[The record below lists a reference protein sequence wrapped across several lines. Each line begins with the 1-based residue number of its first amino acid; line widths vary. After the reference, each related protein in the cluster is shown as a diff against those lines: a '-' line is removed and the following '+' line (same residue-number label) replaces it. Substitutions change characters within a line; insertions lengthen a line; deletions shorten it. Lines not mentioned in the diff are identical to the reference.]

1 MSEYQTLLA
10 LGAGGVLA
18 LVIVGAV
25 AAIFVL
31 ALIIAFLKT
40 AQFRESRKRYRR
52 ARERFA
58 GRHARRR

>member
-1 MSEYQTLLA
+1 LSEYQTLLA

-18 LVIVGAV
+18 LAVIAAF

-40 AQFRESRKRYRR
+40 AQLRESRKRYRR